1 MSKCKYQNGVGPQ
14 MSVTE
19 NVPKFSYVRT
29 IKNKIKVSTDKDIFK
44 ELITSLVSNLL
55 EQVY

>member
-1 MSKCKYQNGVGPQ
+1 

-19 NVPKFSYVRT
+19 NVPKFSYVPT

-44 ELITSLVSNLL
+44 ELITPLVNNLL